1 MAKAGDLQVL
11 LVEDE
16 AQMRRFLRSSLPA
29 HGYELIEAATGRD
42 AITQAG
48 TRNPDIILLDLGLPD
63 MDGVEI
69 AKQLRTFTKAPIIV
83 LSARGQ
89 ERDKVDA
96 LDAGADDY
104 LTKPFALSELL
115 ARMRVARRH
124 IEGRSDEKIGRAH
137 V

>member
-69 AKQLRTFTKAPIIV
+69 A
-83 LSARGQ
+83 
-89 ERDKVDA
+89 
-96 LDAGADDY
+96 
-104 LTKPFALSELL
+104 
-115 ARMRVARRH
+115 
-124 IEGRSDEKIGRAH
+124 
-137 V
+137 